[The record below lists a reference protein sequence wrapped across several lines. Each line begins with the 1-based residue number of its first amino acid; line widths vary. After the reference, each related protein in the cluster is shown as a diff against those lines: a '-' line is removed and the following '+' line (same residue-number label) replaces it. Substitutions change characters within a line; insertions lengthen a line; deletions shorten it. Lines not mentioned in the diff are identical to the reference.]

1 MDERKKKILQAIVE
15 SYIATAE
22 PVGSRTIARMYDLG
36 ISPATIRN
44 EMQDLELM
52 GYLVQPHTSAGRIPS
67 REGYRFYVDALM
79 HPSQVSQSE
88 TDTIRDWILSHRG
101 QTETAFNEIAKM
113 LASLTHNFSLAV
125 SAQGTESTF
134 HYLRFLPF
142 DGRRVVLVLVT
153 KEGAVHNSIITV
165 PEGVSALELALFAEK
180 MNNALAARPLHTIT
194 QEMMDRLRQDIL
206 IDQSFYQNVWSAIQ
220 ENSTTEYQIVTD
232 GVGEMIR
239 QPEFQD
245 IDKVKQL
252 ISLAEQSLQIARLVD
267 IPMHAAVH
275 VRIGTETGT
284 ELLADYG
291 MVQAQLYH
299 NRQVVGTIAVIGPMR
314 MEYARVVS
322 LFHALQKEINE
333 LESRNK

>member
-15 SYIATAE
+15 SYIAMAE

-67 REGYRFYVDALM
+67 REGYRFYVDTLM
-79 HPSQVSQSE
+79 HPPQMSKTE

-101 QTETAFNEIAKM
+101 QTETAFNEIVKV

-125 SAQGTESTF
+125 STQGAQSTF

-142 DGRRVVLVLVT
+142 DRQRVVLVLVT
-153 KEGAVHNSIITV
+153 KEGTVHNSMVTV
-165 PEGVSALELALFAEK
+165 PDGVSALELALFAEK
-180 MNNALAARPLHTIT
+180 MNNALADRPLHTIT
-194 QEMMDRLRQDIL
+194 QKMIDRLRQDIL
-206 IDQSFYQNVWSAIQ
+206 IDESFYRDVWSTIQ
-220 ENSTTEYQIVTD
+220 DTGATEYQIVTD

-267 IPMHAAVH
+267 IPMHTAVH
-275 VRIGTETGT
+275 VRIGSEIGT

-291 MVQAQLYH
+291 VVQAQLYH
-299 NRQVVGTIAVIGPMR
+299 NRQVIGTIAVIGPMR

-322 LFHALQKEINE
+322 LFQTLQKEINKM
-333 LESRNK
+333 ESNE